1 MKTIDTVIAHPQT
14 NDQIN
19 ALLAFMQALKI
30 KFETKPEQH
39 YNKEF
44 VQSALEGKQQIKEG
58 KVTRVGKENINDF
71 LGL

>member
-30 KFETKPEQH
+30 KFETKPEQP

-44 VQSALEGKQQIKEG
+44 VQSALEGKQQITEG